1 MNFTKEKIDELNA
14 VVKVKLGPE
23 DYADRVEKV
32 LKDYQKKANV
42 PGFRPGK
49 VPSGMIKKMYGKSI
63 LVDEINK
70 LLYDSLNGYIADNK
84 LEVLG
89 NPLPKRNN
97 EDTIDWDNQ
106 KEFEFSYDLGL
117 APQFDVELSA
127 KEKFDYLVVKVDE
140 DTISKYANDI
150 ARRYGKVANPETSQD
165 NDLLFGDFNEVDA
178 SGNVVENGI
187 SKSTTLAI
195 DTIKD
200 EKLKKKF
207 IGLTKGAKLTLN
219 PADLSDNKTD
229 LAAMLGITKEQAE
242 ILNSNFNFTLTNISR
257 IEPAELTEEFFGKV
271 YGPEVKT
278 EEAFR
283 AKINEELTQMYAVD
297 SDRKLKNDIVLRMI
311 EKLKLDLPDEFL
323 KRWLMAVNEKPL
335 TYEQVDAE
343 YNAYSNGLRW
353 QLIENKIFK
362 NNEIKVSS
370 EEVKDYVRGLVKEQ
384 FARYNQMEMEA
395 EDLENTVNRVLSN
408 EEEAKK
414 LYERMYDMR
423 LMDLFKR
430 NFTLT
435 NKEVSV
441 EELYKA

>member
-23 DYADRVEKV
+23 DYVDRVEKI
-32 LKDYQKKANV
+32 LKDYQKKANI

-70 LLYDSLNGYIADNK
+70 ILYDSLNGYISENK

-89 NPLPKRNN
+89 NPLPKR
-97 EDTIDWDNQ
+97 DDAQSIDWDNQ

-117 APQFDVELSA
+117 APQFDIELSA
-127 KEKFDYLVVKVDE
+127 KEKFDYLTVKIDE
-140 DTISKYANDI
+140 DTISKYATDM
-150 ARRYGKVANPETSQD
+150 ARRYGKVGNPEVSQD
-165 NDLLFGDFNEVDA
+165 NDLLFGDFVEVD
-178 SGNVVENGI
+178 ENGNAI
-187 SKSTTLAI
+187 ELGITKSTTLAV

-200 EKLKKKF
+200 EKLKKQF
-207 IGLTKGAKLTLN
+207 IGLSKGAKVTVT
-219 PADLSDNKTD
+219 PSDLSENKTD
-229 LAAMLGITKEQAE
+229 IAAMLGITKEQAE
-242 ILNSNFNFTLTNISR
+242 ELKNKFTFNLTNISR

-271 YGPEVKT
+271 YGNEVKT
-278 EEAFR
+278 EEQFR
-283 AKINEELTQMYAVD
+283 AKIQEELSQMYAVD
-297 SDRKLKNDIVLRMI
+297 SDKKLKNDIVIRLI
-311 EKLKLDLPDEFL
+311 DKLKIALPDEFL
-323 KRWLMAVNEKPL
+323 KRWLMAVNDKPL

-353 QLIENKIFK
+353 QLIENKILR
-362 NNEIKVSS
+362 NNSINITN
-370 EEVKDYVRGLVKEQ
+370 EELREYVRGLVREQ
-384 FARYNQMEMEA
+384 FARYNQLEMQA

-408 EEEAKK
+408 QDEAKK
-414 LYERMYDMR
+414 LYERMYDIR

-430 NFTLT
+430 TFTLN